1 MSKKAWLSCG
11 GCLIAG
17 LAIGYFGAMAKYG
30 STVANTLACLE
41 MVDLGDSGNR
51 AFQAYQHESIPVA
64 IYSLSEYLDKLKAA
78 EQAGATPFVSSQI
91 LSIDMMLTHARL
103 AKLYGQTGQT
113 NLSEQHFSEAL
124 DCAKAD
130 SKLTITNRDGL
141 MDFVAKIDKGAK

>member
-1 MSKKAWLSCG
+1 MTKKSWLYCA
-11 GCLIAG
+11 GCLVVG
-17 LAIGYFGAMAKYG
+17 LAVGYFYAQASAGRV
-30 STVANTLACLE
+30 VANTLASLE
-41 MVDLGDSGNR
+41 VVDLGEAENR

-64 IYSLSEYLDKLKAA
+64 IYSLSEYLEKLKAA

-103 AKLYGQTGQT
+103 AKLYDQTGQT

-130 SKLTITNRDGL
+130 SKLTITNRDAL
-141 MDFVAKIDKGAK
+141 MEFVAKIDKGAK